1 MGSVRRS
8 YVAGLALTA
17 AANVCSE
24 AMARDIFTDVLQRM
38 NSTDPFL
45 KKKACLCMVRVLSKV
60 PEMTEDMIK
69 SLPTLLGD
77 EDHGVLISGS
87 PYILI

>member
-1 MGSVRRS
+1 
-8 YVAGLALTA
+8 
-17 AANVCSE
+17 
-24 AMARDIFTDVLQRM
+24 MARDIFT
-38 NSTDPFL
+38 
-45 KKKACLCMVRVLSKV
+45 KV
-60 PEMTEDMIK
+60 PELTEDMIK

>member
-1 MGSVRRS
+1 MGSVRCS

-24 AMARDIFTDVLQRM
+24 ALARDIFTDVLQRM

-60 PEMTEDMIK
+60 PELMEDMIK

-87 PYILI
+87 PFIPI

>member
-45 KKKACLCMVRVLSKV
+45 KKKACLCMVRVL
-60 PEMTEDMIK
+60 
-69 SLPTLLGD
+69 
-77 EDHGVLISGS
+77 
-87 PYILI
+87 